1 MESTAFSFSALA
13 ARPYTVS
20 VGIATNLPFR
30 SKSATKSIFFPISA
44 TIANIQISKNLIFV
58 YVMSKIVTIK
68 DKQFKPYISQQQI
81 SDAVKNIANT
91 INVELEK
98 DLPLFL
104 VVLNGS
110 FMFAA
115 DLLKEISI
123 PCEISFI
130 KVASYH
136 GTTSTGTVTE
146 LIGLTEDITGR
157 TVLIVEDIVDTGIT
171 LEKLIT
177 VLNRKNVK
185 QIKVA
190 TVLLKPDSYKKEF
203 PIDYFGMKIPN
214 DFVVGYGLDYDGQGR
229 NLKEIYVLA

>member
-1 MESTAFSFSALA
+1 
-13 ARPYTVS
+13 
-20 VGIATNLPFR
+20 
-30 SKSATKSIFFPISA
+30 
-44 TIANIQISKNLIFV
+44 
-58 YVMSKIVTIK
+58 MSKIVTIK

-115 DLLKEISI
+115 DLIKEVSI

-136 GTTSTGTVTE
+136 GTTSSGTVTE

-157 TVLIVEDIVDTGIT
+157 TVVIVEDIVDTGIT

-190 TVLLKPDSYKKEF
+190 TVLLKPESYNKEF
-203 PIDYFGMKIPN
+203 TIDYFGMKIPN